1 MTILTRIMR
10 EEPRPSEDRDG
21 MGCGSLVAALLG
33 FLIFAAV
40 SWGLVNWLAWI

>member
-21 MGCGSLVAALLG
+21 MGCGSLVAAAVA
-33 FLIFAAV
+33 FLIFAVV
-40 SWGLVNWLAWI
+40 SWKLVNWLAWI